1 MSYEVTHNSVHDC
14 VLAEQNN
21 FARRTDEPLPVCPL
35 TSSLSLPERELLNCP
50 ADGVRDANIVVR
62 REGNGPSL
70 HQGVAEIVK
79 QVRRVFDADTQAD
92 EILRKTTRGAS
103 GRVDRGVPS
112 SGDSSIS
119 MKG

>member
-1 MSYEVTHNSVHDC
+1 MNYEVTHNSVHDC

-21 FARRTDEPLPVCPL
+21 FARCTDEPLPVCPL

-50 ADGVRDANIVVR
+50 ADGVRDADVVVR
-62 REGNGPSL
+62 CEGNGPSL

-112 SGDSSIS
+112 NGNNSINTR
-119 MKG
+119 G

>member
-1 MSYEVTHNSVHDC
+1 MHDC
-14 VLAEQNN
+14 VLAKHTN

-50 ADGVRDANIVVR
+50 ADGVRDADVVVR
-62 REGNGPSL
+62 CEGNCPSL

-103 GRVDRGVPS
+103 GRVDRGVPN